1 MDFPLAKVVSLQLEK
16 SSYIMSKVTIIGV
29 GAVGTSCAYCLAQ
42 KGLVNEIVLLDIK
55 PGMAEGRALDMRQAA
70 AIQRFDT
77 NVVGVTDDYSATA
90 DSDIVVVTSGLSRK
104 PGMSRNDLIT
114 ANAAIVTNVVSRAA
128 EKSPNAIILMV
139 SNPLDVLCYCAFM
152 VSKFPKNRV
161 MGMSGLLDIARY
173 KSFISEKLH
182 VSTKDIQALILG
194 GHGNTMVPMPR
205 YTTIGGIPLRQWLD
219 KAAIDEVIDRTRL
232 GGDELINLLGTSAWH
247 AAGAAICQM
256 IESIVCDQK
265 RVFPVCAYLDGEYGL
280 SDIFIGV
287 PVVLGANGVEKVIE
301 LELDTEDA
309 DRFYESEKV
318 VRGNVQLLKGLNC

>member
-1 MDFPLAKVVSLQLEK
+1 
-16 SSYIMSKVTIIGV
+16 MSKVTIIGV

-114 ANAAIVTNVVSRAA
+114 ANAAIVTGVVSRAA
-128 EKSPNAIILMV
+128 EESPNAIILMV

-265 RVFPVCAYLDGEYGL
+265 RVFPVCAYLDGEYGVR
-280 SDIFIGV
+280 DIFLGV
-287 PVVLGANGVEKVIE
+287 PVVLGAGGVEKVIE

-318 VRGNVQLLKGLNC
+318 VRGNVQLLKRTVSSNQ

>member
-1 MDFPLAKVVSLQLEK
+1 
-16 SSYIMSKVTIIGV
+16 MSKVSIIGV

-55 PGMAEGRALDMRQAA
+55 PGTAEGRALDMRQAA

-77 NVVGVTDDYSATA
+77 NVKGVTNDYAATA
-90 DSDIVVVTSGLSRK
+90 GSNIVVITSGLSRK
-104 PGMSRNDLIT
+104 PGMSRSDLIN
-114 ANAAIVTNVVSRAA
+114 ANAAIVTHVVERVATY
-128 EKSPNAIILMV
+128 SPNAILLMV
-139 SNPLDVLCYCAFM
+139 SNPLDVLCYCAHL
-152 VSKFPKNRV
+152 VSRFPKNRV

-173 KSFISEKLH
+173 KSFISEKLN
-182 VSTKDIQALILG
+182 VSTKDIHALILG

-205 YTTIGGIPLRQWLD
+205 YTTIGGIPLRQWMD
-219 KAAIDEVIDRTRL
+219 KKTIDEVIDRTRM

-256 IESIVCDQK
+256 IEAIVCDQK

-280 SDIFIGV
+280 HDIFIGV
-287 PVVLGANGVEKVIE
+287 PAVLGANGVEKVIE
-301 LELDTEDA
+301 LELDQEDS

-318 VRGNVQLLKGLNC
+318 VRENVELLKQEMKRL